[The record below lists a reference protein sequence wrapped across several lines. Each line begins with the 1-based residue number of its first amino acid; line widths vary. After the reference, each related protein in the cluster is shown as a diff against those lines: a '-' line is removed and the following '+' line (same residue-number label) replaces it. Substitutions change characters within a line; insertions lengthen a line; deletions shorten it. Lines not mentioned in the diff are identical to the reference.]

1 MSLESPRLVENA
13 AEPTQVVQNQEEQY
27 RIEKAKSRILKN
39 GSIGSSSYQ
48 EIALG
53 FSLGAVKN
61 PRGGHYGE
69 RMSIDGNQLFSY
81 RTLIAVRAER
91 EDGYFFL
98 LDGARYSKTSDTHQG
113 HARHYCRDR

>member
-1 MSLESPRLVENA
+1 MSLESPQVVQNA
-13 AEPTQVVQNQEEQY
+13 AELTQVVQNQEEQY

-61 PRGGHYGE
+61 HSVGQLAE
-69 RMSIDGNQLFSY
+69 LVDGSLLVQGMVRHTHGDHKQLALQKGIWY
-81 RTLIAVRAER
+81 KALQNLAVRAWSSSGR
-91 EDGYFFL
+91 RGLRID
-98 LDGARYSKTSDTHQG
+98 
-113 HARHYCRDR
+113 